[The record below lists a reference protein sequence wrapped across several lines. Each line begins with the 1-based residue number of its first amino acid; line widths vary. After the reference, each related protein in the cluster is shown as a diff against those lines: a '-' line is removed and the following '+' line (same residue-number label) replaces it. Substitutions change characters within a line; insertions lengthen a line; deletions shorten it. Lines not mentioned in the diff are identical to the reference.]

1 MKYLLL
7 TTGMA
12 IAMAAQP
19 VQANNS
25 ASAQDPAHKA
35 ETMHAPTNRVG
46 DMVPTMTAPSNKD
59 DAAAPKAAD
68 GEHKAETMHAPTN
81 RVGDQVPTM
90 KSAENKD
97 DRSES
102 TTKESGASSN

>member
-12 IAMAAQP
+12 VALAVHP
-19 VQANNS
+19 VQAEDAAKS
-25 ASAQDPAHKA
+25 QDTNKQ
-35 ETMHAPTNRVG
+35 ETLHAPTNRVG
-46 DMVPTMTAPSNKD
+46 DMLPTMTAPSNKD
-59 DAAAPKAAD
+59 DETAVKSAT
-68 GEHKAETMHAPTN
+68 GENKAETIHAPTN

-97 DRSES
+97 DRTES
-102 TTKESGASSN
+102 TTTSSGDSTN

>member
-12 IAMAAQP
+12 IALAAQP
-19 VQANNS
+19 VQADNS
-25 ASAQDPAHKA
+25 ASSQDAANKA

-59 DAAAPKAAD
+59 D
-68 GEHKAETMHAPTN
+68 ETMHPPTN

-90 KSAENKD
+90 KSADNKD
-97 DRSES
+97 DRTEP
-102 TTKESGASSN
+102 TTKDSDASSD